1 MQGWAR
7 VGGLRVCLVSPPY
20 ESDVKSVV
28 GVSSPPIGLAYLASV
43 LRDGHDVKVL
53 DANVLGYS
61 FDYVRRE
68 LKEFYP
74 DVVGIT
80 SVTPSIY
87 QTYQVA
93 KIAKDVREDC
103 KVIVGGPHATFL
115 PNQTL
120 KECRFID
127 IIVRSEGEETI
138 MELAETLEKGEWETV
153 KGITFRKG
161 NNIMSN
167 EPRSFIKDIDK
178 IPFPSWDLLSMDK
191 YHFCGQRYASMLT
204 SRGCPFNCTF
214 CASSRLFG
222 GFWRGRSPENVVEEI
237 RILNEK
243 FGIKNI
249 EFVDDTFTFDQKRAE
264 RICEEIVREGLDISW
279 GASSRVDTLSR
290 RLVEKM
296 KKAGCWILFLG
307 IESGCQ
313 KILDAVGKRITIE
326 HARKAVKIV
335 KEAGIQVLGSFII
348 GFLQDTI
355 ETINETIRFAKT
367 LNLDYAEFSI
377 LTPYPGTP
385 IYEHAKK
392 NSLLLTEDWSKY
404 TGLEPTIKIEGV
416 SSSKLKSLLQR
427 AYLTLYLTPKNIYNW
442 LKNRQLTLIKSAL
455 KALTNHLKMETML
468 RRT

>member
-1 MQGWAR
+1 M
-7 VGGLRVCLVSPPY
+7 RVCLVSPPY

-53 DANVLGYS
+53 DASILGYS
-61 FDYVRRE
+61 LNNVKRE
-68 LKEFYP
+68 LKGFYP

-87 QTYQVA
+87 QAYQVA

-115 PNQTL
+115 PDQTL
-120 KECRFID
+120 RECRYID
-127 IIVRSEGEETI
+127 IIVRGEGEETI
-138 MELAETLEKGEWETV
+138 RELVEAFEEGEWAKV
-153 KGITFRKG
+153 RGITFRKG
-161 NNIMSN
+161 NHIISN
-167 EPRSFIKDIDK
+167 EPRPFIKDIDE
-178 IPFPSWDLLSMDK
+178 IPFPSWDLLPMDK
-191 YHFCGQRYASMLT
+191 YQFYGQRYATMLT
-204 SRGCPFNCTF
+204 SRGCPFNCSF

-222 GFWRGRSPENVVEEI
+222 GFWRGRNPENVVEEI
-237 RILNEK
+237 RILHEK
-243 FGIKNI
+243 FGIKNV
-249 EFVDDTFTFDQKRAE
+249 EFIDDTFTLDQKRTE
-264 RICEEIVREGLDISW
+264 RICDEIVREGLDISW

-290 RLVEKM
+290 GLVEKM
-296 KKAGCWILFLG
+296 RNAGCWILFLG

-313 KILDAVGKRITIE
+313 KILDAIGKRINIE
-326 HARKAVKIV
+326 QARKAVKIV

-355 ETINETIRFAKT
+355 ETVNETIRFAKT
-367 LNLDYAEFSI
+367 LNLDYAEFSV

-392 NSLLLTEDWSKY
+392 NNLLLTEDWSKY

-427 AYLTLYLTPKNIYNW
+427 AYLTFYLTPKNIYNW
-442 LKNRQLTLIKSAL
+442 LKNRQLTFIKSAL
-455 KALTNHLKMETML
+455 KALTNYLKMETM
-468 RRT
+468 

>member
-1 MQGWAR
+1 
-7 VGGLRVCLVSPPY
+7 VEVLRVCLVSPPY

-28 GVSSPPIGLAYLASV
+28 GVSPPPIGLAYLASV
-43 LRDGHDVKVL
+43 LRDEHDVEVL
-53 DANVLGYS
+53 DANGLGCGL
-61 FDYVRRE
+61 DDVRRE
-68 LKEFYP
+68 LKRFYP

-87 QTYQVA
+87 QAYQVA
-93 KIAKDVREDC
+93 KIAKEVREDC

-115 PNQTL
+115 ADKTL
-120 KECRFID
+120 LECGFID
-127 IIVRSEGEETI
+127 IFVRGEGEETI
-138 MELAETLEKGEWETV
+138 RELAEALEKGEWEKV

-161 NNIMSN
+161 DRIISN
-167 EPRSFIKDIDK
+167 KPRPFIKNIDE
-178 IPFPSWDLLSMDK
+178 IPFPSWDLLPMNK
-191 YHFCGQRYASMLT
+191 YQFYGQRYASMLT
-204 SRGCPFNCTF
+204 SRGCPFNCSF

-237 RILNEK
+237 RLLHDK
-243 FGIKNI
+243 FDIKNI
-249 EFVDDTFTFDQKRAE
+249 EFVDDTFTLDQKRAE
-264 RICEEIVREGLDISW
+264 RICDEIVREGLDISW

-290 RLVEKM
+290 SLVEKM
-296 KKAGCWILFLG
+296 RRAGCWILFLG

-313 KILDAVGKRITIE
+313 KILDAIGKRITVE
-326 HARKAVKIV
+326 QARKAVKIV

-392 NSLLLTEDWSKY
+392 NNLLLTEDWSKY
-404 TGLEPTIKIEGV
+404 TGLEPTVKIEGV

-427 AYLTLYLTPKNIYNW
+427 AYLTFYLTPKNIYNW
-442 LKNRQLTLIKSAL
+442 LKNRQRTFIKSAL
-455 KALTNHLKMETML
+455 KTLTNYLFNGH
-468 RRT
+468 

>member
-1 MQGWAR
+1 
-7 VGGLRVCLVSPPY
+7 LVSPPY

-28 GVSSPPIGLAYLASV
+28 GVSPPPIGLAYLASV
-43 LRDGHDVKVL
+43 LRDGHDVRVL
-53 DANVLGYS
+53 DANGLGYGL
-61 FDYVRRE
+61 DDVRRE
-68 LKEFYP
+68 LKKFYP

-87 QTYQVA
+87 QAYRVA
-93 KIAKDVREDC
+93 KIAKEVREDC
-103 KVIVGGPHATFL
+103 KVIVGGPHVTFL
-115 PNQTL
+115 PDRTL

-127 IIVRSEGEETI
+127 VIVRGEGEETVRQ
-138 MELAETLEKGEWETV
+138 LAEALEKGGWEKV

-161 NNIMSN
+161 DRIISN
-167 EPRSFIKDIDK
+167 ESRPFIKNIDE
-178 IPFPSWDLLSMDK
+178 IPFPSWDLLPMDK
-191 YHFCGQRYASMLT
+191 YQFCGQRYASMLT
-204 SRGCPFNCTF
+204 SRGCPFNCSF

-237 RILNEK
+237 RLLHDK
-243 FGIKNI
+243 FGVKNI
-249 EFVDDTFTFDQKRAE
+249 EFVDDTFTLDQKRAE
-264 RICEEIVREGLDISW
+264 RICDEIVREGLDISW

-290 RLVEKM
+290 SLVEKM

-313 KILDAVGKRITIE
+313 KILDVIGKRITIE
-326 HARKAVKIV
+326 QARKAVKII
-335 KEAGIQVLGSFII
+335 KEAGVQVLGSFII

-355 ETINETIRFAKT
+355 ETISETIRFAKT

-392 NSLLLTEDWSKY
+392 NNLLLTEDWSKY
-404 TGLEPTIKIEGV
+404 TGLEPTVKIEGV

-427 AYLTLYLTPKNIYNW
+427 AYLTFYITPKNIYNW
-442 LKNRQLTLIKSAL
+442 LKNRQFTFIKSAL
-455 KALTNHLKMETML
+455 KALTNYIKIETML